1 MTVAAVPLIRS
12 EALITTPRPD
22 RIQWLCAGLF
32 LVTLGTLMLEVLD
45 TRLLSVVTWYHLS
58 FLAVSVAMLGMA
70 GGAVLVFV
78 AGDLFAPERASRMLP
93 GVTLALA
100 VAIPVSHLAN
110 LAMPMPGVRG
120 FAPTEIATL
129 AIATLVLAI
138 PFVLSGVVV
147 TLALTR
153 SGAPIGL
160 LYGADLVG
168 AAAGCLLIV
177 WLLERSDITTTAIV
191 TGACCALGSACFAR
205 AVGRA
210 GTGSAVTTAVMLTA
224 GFANAIAAHPLG
236 VLYPKDQWL
245 WLRNDIVEY
254 SKWNAHSYV
263 TVWKPMPKTPQYWG
277 PARDAP
283 QPQVMIAHANID
295 GQAGT
300 AITEW
305 DGDPDSIDWVQY
317 DVTALPYHLRRGRAG
332 IIGVGGGRD
341 VLTAIR
347 FGSPSITGVEI
358 NKSILGAIEGPYR
371 TFARVA
377 DHPGVRLVHDEARS
391 YLTRAG
397 ERFDVLQMSLID
409 TWAATGAGAFTL
421 SENGLYTRQGWQ
433 VFLRSL
439 TPTGV
444 FSVSRWF
451 DPGNVSETTRLLSLG
466 VAALLDFGVDVPRAH
481 LVLVTREKV
490 ATLMV
495 SPALFTDSDRS
506 TLERVAAASEFE
518 LRVSPWRP
526 PDDDRVRRIVDAR
539 STDELAAAT
548 RDPVFDFSPPT
559 DRRPFFFNL
568 LKPAAAARFSE
579 VDLQSPGVMRGNLMA
594 TRTLLA
600 LAGIA
605 AVLVAAIVVWPLAR
619 LGRPALPASVFGASL
634 TYFALIGLGFMFV
647 QIPFLQRFS
656 VYLGHPTYAFSI
668 VLFFMIL
675 CAGAGSLL
683 SDRLDPG
690 RPRVRAIPIVIGAG
704 ALVEAVLLQPA
715 LSATVGSPL
724 LARTAV
730 VALFIAPLAFLMGSC
745 FPVGLRLLGRHSDR
759 VTAWMW
765 GVNGAC
771 GVMGSILAVMTSM
784 WIGIDWGLV
793 VAGAMYLLLVLPMG
807 RLSSL

>member
-1 MTVAAVPLIRS
+1 
-12 EALITTPRPD
+12 
-22 RIQWLCAGLF
+22 
-32 LVTLGTLMLEVLD
+32 MLEVLD

-78 AGDLFAPERASRMLP
+78 GGEVFAPERAVRILP
-93 GVTLALA
+93 GATLALA
-100 VAIPVSHLAN
+100 IAIPVSHLAN

-129 AIATLVLAI
+129 AIATLVLAM

-153 SGAPIGL
+153 SGGPIGL
-160 LYGADLVG
+160 LYGADLGG

-177 WLLERSDITTTAIV
+177 WLLERSDITTTAIT
-191 TGACCALGSACFAR
+191 TGACCAFGSVCFAR
-205 AVGRA
+205 AAGRA
-210 GTGSAVTTAVMLTA
+210 VVGPAVMTAVMLA
-224 GFANAIAAHPLG
+224 LGVANATAARPLG

-245 WLRNDIVEY
+245 WLRDDIVEY
-254 SKWNAHSYV
+254 SRWNAHSYV

-305 DGDPDSIDWVQY
+305 DGDPESLDWVQY
-317 DVTALPYHLRRGRAG
+317 DVTALPYHLRRGRVG

-341 VLTAIR
+341 LLTAIR
-347 FGSPSITGVEI
+347 FGSSSITGIEI

-371 TFARVA
+371 QFAHVA

-439 TPTGV
+439 TPSGV

-466 VAALLDFGVDVPRAH
+466 VAALIDFGVEAPRGH

-490 ATLMV
+490 ATLLV
-495 SPALFTDSDRS
+495 SPAPFTETDRAG
-506 TLERVAAASEFE
+506 LERLAAESGFE
-518 LRVSPWRP
+518 LRVTPGRP
-526 PDDDRVRRIVDAR
+526 PDDDRFRRIAEAR
-539 STDELAAAT
+539 SLDELATAA

-568 LKPAAAARFSE
+568 LKPAAAVRFSD
-579 VDLQSPGVMRGNLMA
+579 VDLRSPGVMRGNLIA

-605 AVLVAAIVVWPLAR
+605 SVLVAAIIVWPLAR
-619 LGRPALPASVFGASL
+619 LGRPALPGPVFGASL
-634 TYFALIGLGFMFV
+634 AYFALIGLGFMFV
-647 QIPFLQRFS
+647 QISFLQRFS

-675 CAGAGSLL
+675 CAGLGSLA
-683 SDRLDPG
+683 SDRLHLG
-690 RPRVRAIPIVIGAG
+690 RAGFRAVPIVVGVV
-704 ALVEAVLLQPA
+704 ALIEAALLQPA
-715 LSATVGSPL
+715 LAATVGLPFA
-724 LARTAV
+724 ARAAV
-730 VALFIAPLAFLMGSC
+730 VGLFIALIAFLMGTC
-745 FPVGLRLLGRHSDR
+745 FPIGVRLLGRHSDR

-784 WIGIDWGLV
+784 WIGIDAGV
-793 VAGAMYLLLVLPMG
+793 VIAAVLYLSLPLPL
-807 RLSSL
+807 RSLRRDCPHAEEVVRA

>member
-1 MTVAAVPLIRS
+1 
-12 EALITTPRPD
+12 
-22 RIQWLCAGLF
+22 
-32 LVTLGTLMLEVLD
+32 ML
-45 TRLLSVVTWYHLS
+45 
-58 FLAVSVAMLGMA
+58 
-70 GGAVLVFV
+70 
-78 AGDLFAPERASRMLP
+78 
-93 GVTLALA
+93 
-100 VAIPVSHLAN
+100 
-110 LAMPMPGVRG
+110 
-120 FAPTEIATL
+120 
-129 AIATLVLAI
+129 
-138 PFVLSGVVV
+138 
-147 TLALTR
+147 
-153 SGAPIGL
+153 
-160 LYGADLVG
+160 
-168 AAAGCLLIV
+168 AAGV
-177 WLLERSDITTTAIV
+177 
-191 TGACCALGSACFAR
+191 
-205 AVGRA
+205 
-210 GTGSAVTTAVMLTA
+210 
-224 GFANAIAAHPLG
+224 ANATAAHPLG

-245 WLRNDIVEY
+245 WLRDDIVQY

-347 FGSPSITGVEI
+347 FGSSSITGIEI
-358 NKSILGAIEGPYR
+358 NKSVLGAIEGPYR
-371 TFARVA
+371 KFARVA

-466 VAALLDFGVDVPRAH
+466 VAALIDFGVDVPRGH
-481 LVLVTREKV
+481 LVLVTRDKV
-490 ATLMV
+490 ATLLV
-495 SPALFTDSDRS
+495 SLSGFTDSDRS

-526 PDDDRVRRIVDAR
+526 PDDDQFRRIADAR
-539 STDELAAAT
+539 TTDELAAAT

-579 VDLQSPGVMRGNLMA
+579 VDLQSPGVMRGNLIA
-594 TRTLLA
+594 TRTLIA

-605 AVLVAAIVVWPLAR
+605 AVLVAAIIVWPLAR
-619 LGRPALPASVFGASL
+619 QGRPALPASVFGASL
-634 TYFALIGLGFMFV
+634 SYFALIGLGFMFL

-675 CAGAGSLL
+675 CAGFGSLA
-683 SDRLDPG
+683 SDRFDPARRRIRG
-690 RPRVRAIPIVIGAG
+690 IPIAIGAG
-704 ALVEAVLLQPA
+704 ALVEAALLQPA
-715 LSATVGSPL
+715 LSLTVGSPL
-724 LARTAV
+724 VARTAV
-730 VALFIAPLAFLMGSC
+730 VALFIAPLAFLMGTC
-745 FPVGLRLLGRHSDR
+745 FPIGLRLLGRHSDR

-771 GVMGSILAVMTSM
+771 GVMGSILAVMVSM

-793 VAGAMYLLLVLPMG
+793 VAAAMYLMLVLPMR
-807 RLSSL
+807 RLS

>member
-1 MTVAAVPLIRS
+1 V
-12 EALITTPRPD
+12 
-22 RIQWLCAGLF
+22 GLF
-32 LVTLGTLMLEVLD
+32 FVTLGTLMLEVLD

-78 AGDLFAPERASRMLP
+78 GGDLFAPERAFRFLP
-93 GVTLALA
+93 GVTMALALA
-100 VAIPVSHLAN
+100 IPISHLAN

-129 AIATLVLAI
+129 AIATVVLAI

-153 SGAPIGL
+153 TGAPIGL

-168 AAAGCLLIV
+168 AAVGCLLIV

-191 TGACCALGSACFAR
+191 TGACCALGSVCFAR
-205 AVGRA
+205 AAGRRGA
-210 GTGSAVTTAVMLTA
+210 GSAVMTAVMLA
-224 GFANAIAAHPLG
+224 FGVANATAAHPLG

-245 WLRNDIVEY
+245 WLRDDIVEY

-305 DGDPDSIDWVQY
+305 DGDPESLDWVQY
-317 DVTALPYHLRRGRAG
+317 DVTALPYHLRRGRVG
-332 IIGVGGGRD
+332 VIGVGGGRD

-347 FGSPSITGVEI
+347 FGSSSITGIEI

-371 TFARVA
+371 QFARVA
-377 DHPGVRLVHDEARS
+377 DHPGVRLVYDEARS

-466 VAALLDFGVDVPRAH
+466 VAALLDSGIAAPRAH
-481 LVLVTREKV
+481 LLLVTREKV
-490 ATLMV
+490 ATLLV
-495 SPALFTDSDRS
+495 SPAPFTETDRS
-506 TLERVAAASEFE
+506 GLEQLAAKSDFD
-518 LRVSPWRP
+518 LRVTPWRA
-526 PDDDRVRRIVDAR
+526 PDDDRFRRIADAR
-539 STDELAAAT
+539 SLDELADAT
-548 RDPVFDFSPPT
+548 LDPVFDFSPPT

-568 LKPAAAARFSE
+568 LRPAAAVRFSE
-579 VDLQSPGVMRGNLMA
+579 VDLRSPGVMRGNLIA
-594 TRTLLA
+594 TRTLIA

-605 AVLVAAIVVWPLAR
+605 SVLVAVIIVWPLAR
-619 LGRPALPASVFGASL
+619 LGRPALPGPVFGASL
-634 TYFALIGLGFMFV
+634 AYFALIGLGFMFV

-668 VLFFMIL
+668 VLFLMIL
-675 CAGAGSLL
+675 CAGLGSLA
-683 SDRLDPG
+683 SDRLDLG
-690 RPRVRAIPIVIGAG
+690 RARFRAIPIVIGAA
-704 ALVEAVLLQPA
+704 ALIEAALLQPA
-715 LSATVGSPL
+715 LAATVGLPFV
-724 LARTAV
+724 ARTAV
-730 VALFIAPLAFLMGSC
+730 VALFIAPLALLMGTC
-745 FPVGLRLLGRHSDR
+745 FPIGMRLLGRHSDR

-784 WIGIDWGLV
+784 WIGIDAGLMI
-793 VAGAMYLLLVLPMG
+793 AGGMYLLLALPMQKL
-807 RLSSL
+807 RT